1 MSEVS
6 ASSSGGSFASSGG
19 LSRSSTTSFRFP
31 DNNAAPGINSF
42 GDWINNAFT
51 GNIDFKRQQYLY
63 RKQVEANNA
72 TAAADRRFAADQNAL
87 TRAFNAAEAQKDR
100 DFQQKQSETQ
110 YLRAAAQLKQLGINP
125 AVLAFGG
132 SAGTASAA
140 SGAAA
145 SASSSGGGSHHVSGA
160 SWNRSD
166 KSLSAVADIMKMAS
180 SLINVAALAFGV

>member
-1 MSEVS
+1 MADLSV
-6 ASSSGGSFASSGG
+6 SSSGGSFASSGG
-19 LSRSSTTSFRFP
+19 LSRSSSSSHFP

-63 RKQVEANNA
+63 RQQVAANNA
-72 TAAADRRFAADQNAL
+72 TAAADRQFAADQNAL

-100 DFQQKQSETQ
+100 DFQQRQSETQ

-160 SWNRSD
+160 SWNRSGN
-166 KSLSAVADIMKMAS
+166 SLSAIGDIMKIAS
-180 SLINVAALAFGV
+180 SLVNVAAMAFA

>member
-1 MSEVS
+1 MPDLSF
-6 ASSSGGSFASSGG
+6 SSSGGSFASSGG
-19 LSRSSTTSFRFP
+19 LSRSSSSGHFL

-63 RKQVEANNA
+63 RQQVVANNA
-72 TAAADRRFAADQNAL
+72 TAAADRQFAAYQNAL
-87 TRAFNAAEAQKDR
+87 TRAFNAAEARKDR

-110 YLRAAAQLKQLGINP
+110 YLRAASQLKQLGINP

-132 SAGTASAA
+132 SAGSAAAA

-166 KSLSAVADIMKMAS
+166 KSLSAIGDIMKMAS

>member
-1 MSEVS
+1 MAEVS

-19 LSRSSTTSFRFP
+19 SSRSSSHSSFP
-31 DNNAAPGINSF
+31 DNSAAPAINSF

-51 GNIDFKRQQYLY
+51 GNIDFKRQKYLY
-63 RKQVEANNA
+63 DKQVAANNA
-72 TAAADRRFAADQNAL
+72 TAAADRNFAASQNAL

-110 YLRAAAQLKQLGINP
+110 YLRAASQLKQLGINP

-132 SAGTASAA
+132 SAGSAAAA

-160 SWNRSD
+160 SWNRPGN
-166 KSLSAVADIMKMAS
+166 SLSAIADIMRIAS
-180 SLINVAALAFGV
+180 SLVNVASVAFGA